1 MGEKMGFMTVILI
14 FGIGVLPL
22 LFSAFTSHVT
32 TGKLLTIS
40 TEMQQLVSA
49 EGGVTEK
56 VNNEVQGLEDSGFE
70 ITFTDNGGNPV
81 NSQVTVGETIY
92 INYSIKDFET
102 SNQVLITKR

>member
-22 LFSAFTSHVT
+22 LFTAFSSHVS
-32 TGKLLTIS
+32 TGKLLTVS

-56 VNNEVQGLEDSGFE
+56 VNDSVQRLENRGFE
-70 ITFTDNGGNPV
+70 ITFKDRNGNPV
-81 NSQVTVGETIY
+81 NGQVAVGETIY
-92 INYSIKDFET
+92 INYSVKDFET